1 MDNVKIEN
9 TILEKKMNDY
19 GTNNKNFVAP
29 GELTVTI
36 TVEEYRDLV
45 SSDATRKSQID
56 EANADKYER
65 NQKIEK
71 LTKDIEELKV
81 ELYGTKKTLDLYK
94 ETYGAL
100 SSEVE

>member
-1 MDNVKIEN
+1 MENMKTEN
-9 TILEKKMNDY
+9 TILEKKLDGY
-19 GTNNKNFVAP
+19 GANNKNFVAP

-81 ELYGTKKTLDLYK
+81 ELYETKKTLDLYK
-94 ETYGAL
+94 ETYGTL

>member
-1 MDNVKIEN
+1 MENVKIEN
-9 TILEKKMNDY
+9 LILEKKMDGY

-36 TVEEYRDLV
+36 TVEEYRELV
-45 SSDATRKSQID
+45 SSDATRKQQID

-71 LTKDIEELKV
+71 LTKEVEELKA
-81 ELYGTKKTLDLYK
+81 ELYETKKLLDQYK
-94 ETYGAL
+94 EK
-100 SSEVE
+100 EEPDE

>member
-9 TILEKKMNDY
+9 LILEKKMDGY

-36 TVEEYRDLV
+36 TVEEYRELV
-45 SSDATRKSQID
+45 SSDATRKQQID

-71 LTKDIEELKV
+71 LTKEVEELKA
-81 ELYGTKKTLDLYK
+81 ELYETKKLLDQYK
-94 ETYGAL
+94 EK
-100 SSEVE
+100 EEPDE

>member
-9 TILEKKMNDY
+9 TILEKKMDTY
-19 GTNNKNFVAP
+19 GNNNKDFVAP

-36 TVEEYRDLV
+36 TLDEYRDLV

-71 LTKDIEELKV
+71 LTKEVEELKA
-81 ELYGTKKTLDLYK
+81 ELYETKKLLDQYK
-94 ETYGAL
+94 E
-100 SSEVE
+100 EKEDPDE

>member
-9 TILEKKMNDY
+9 LILEKKMDGY

-36 TVEEYRDLV
+36 TVEEYRELV
-45 SSDATRKSQID
+45 SSDATRKQQID

-65 NQKIEK
+65 NQQIAK
-71 LTKDIEELKV
+71 LTKEVEELKA
-81 ELYGTKKTLDLYK
+81 ELYETNQYK
-94 ETYGAL
+94 EK
-100 SSEVE
+100 EEPDE